1 MAIYRLPQVKQ
12 YTGHRSSATIY
23 GQIREGLFVRP
34 FRIGAR
40 SVGFADYEV
49 SAIVNARI
57 SGKSKDQI
65 KALVDKLHSDRAT
78 AGEAIT
84 AGV

>member
-1 MAIYRLPQVKQ
+1 MTIYRLPQVKE

-23 GQIREGLFVRP
+23 GAIREGLFVRP
-34 FRIGAR
+34 IRIGAR
-40 SVGFADYEV
+40 AVGFPSYEV

-57 SGKSKDQI
+57 AGKSKEQI

-78 AGEAIT
+78 AGETVA